1 MRIESLQLKNFKR
14 FTDLELRDIPESA
27 RLVLLIGANGS
38 GKSSVFDAFAGLSRR
53 GTGAADSV
61 AASYFAKGRTTA
73 EAIACIAMTNG
84 VSEQIR
90 AAWTPQADG
99 VQLPAALHQAGK
111 KFYGRSALRIS
122 ARVPAWVQRTPV
134 NEFIAR
140 DADAPSSFID
150 VDGRLSADVS
160 KYVADF
166 NNALRQP
173 VFDGREVNAN
183 AIAKQ
188 FITPLN
194 GALERVFGATGPFPQ
209 MNNFREP
216 ESREMAPE
224 FMFRKGPFEFG
235 YDMLSLG
242 EKQVFAVLLNLF
254 VRKDKLQDAIVYI
267 DELDLHL
274 NTALQFALLEEIV
287 ERWIPETSQL
297 WTASH
302 SLGFIRY
309 ASRSDGAVI
318 FDFDALD
325 FDLPQVLHPAPKES
339 AEVVQVAVPKEYL
352 AALFTGK
359 RLIYCEGN
367 DVSYFNSIGLK
378 DTIFANGGNKF
389 QIFVRARDAK
399 THALMDRDY
408 LTAEEVRES
417 QARLATLH
425 VLSLY
430 SIENFLFHPDN
441 LAEVLGED
449 FDRSAYVAA
458 VCSQKNRVFDDLNF
472 GIAKARDGYPQA
484 RDLTKDERVKY
495 EERGRE
501 VSQRL
506 KSDAFD
512 DFYPVFPMKTCAT
525 QLPQRQNLSRQRLAH
540 TQWFAAQMTAL
551 LGGIPFGQAA

>member
-1 MRIESLQLKNFKR
+1 MRIRSLKLKNFKR
-14 FTDLELRDIPESA
+14 FTDLELQDIPESA
-27 RLVLLIGANGS
+27 KLVLLIGANGS
-38 GKSSVFDAFAGLSRR
+38 GKSSVFDAFAGLARR
-53 GTGAADSV
+53 GTGGVDRLAAN
-61 AASYFAKGRTTA
+61 YFAKSNETA
-73 EAIACIAMTNG
+73 EAIAHVVTSDG
-84 VSEQIR
+84 VTEQVR
-90 AAWTPQADG
+90 AAWMPQVDG
-99 VQLPAALHQAGK
+99 VQLLAAPNRAGK
-111 KFYGRSALRIS
+111 KFYGRSALRAS
-122 ARVPAWVQRTPV
+122 ARVPAWQQRAPV

-140 DADAPSSFID
+140 DVDAPASFID
-150 VDGRLSADVS
+150 VDDRLSADVY

-166 NNALRQP
+166 NHALRQP
-173 VFDGREVNAN
+173 LFEGREVNATDLV
-183 AIAKQ
+183 KQ

-194 GALERVFGATGPFPQ
+194 GALERVFGRAGPYPQ

-224 FMFRKGPFEFG
+224 FMFRKGQFEFS

-242 EKQVFAVLLNLF
+242 EKQVFSVLLNLF
-254 VRKDKLQDAIVYI
+254 VRKEKLQDAIIYI

-274 NTALQFALLEEIV
+274 NTALQYALLEEIV

-309 ASRSDGAVI
+309 ASQSNSAVI

-325 FDLPQVLHPAPKES
+325 FDLPQALKPVPKES
-339 AEVVQVAVPKEYL
+339 NEVLQVAVPKEYL

-359 RLIYCEGN
+359 RLIYCEGS
-367 DVSYFNSIGLK
+367 DVAYFNSIGLK

-389 QIFVRARDAK
+389 QIFARARDAK

-408 LTAEEVRES
+408 LSIDEIHES
-417 QARLATLH
+417 QARLSTLH
-425 VLSLY
+425 ILPLY

-441 LAEVLGED
+441 LAEVQGAG
-449 FDRSAYVAA
+449 FDRAAYVAA
-458 VCSQKNRVFDDLNF
+458 LCAEKNRVLYDLNF

-484 RDLTKDERVKY
+484 RDLTKDERTKY

-501 VSQRL
+501 VSQKL
-506 KSDAFD
+506 QSDAFA

-540 TQWFAAQMTAL
+540 TQWFADNMTAL
-551 LGGIPFGQAA
+551 LANIPFGQAS